1 MYLFGTLDPHPP
13 TAIPILGRGPKKSD
27 FWLLWVATVNG
38 SAFLEFWHFV
48 QIFDFCARWVAN
60 LTMWVTWCH
69 LGPRGLG
76 RFSGPQS
83 DQVEVKW
90 CDPSWRG
97 KPAEAHPT
105 ASERVWG
112 SGVSDDLGQGGGQ
125 GSGLSI
131 QSSFLFTITHHL
143 HQDHFPDAH
152 NHPTS
157 RSETPSGSEFLILL
171 RMWSS
176 TLWCIKTF
184 THSPIN

>member
-1 MYLFGTLDPHPP
+1 M
-13 TAIPILGRGPKKSD
+13 SCS
-27 FWLLWVATVNG
+27 WVATVNG
-38 SAFLEFWHFV
+38 SAFLEFWHFA
-48 QIFDFCARWVAN
+48 QIFDFCAGWVAN

-83 DQVEVKW
+83 DQVGVKW
-90 CDPSWRG
+90 CDP
-97 KPAEAHPT
+97 AEGGNQRTHPT

-157 RSETPSGSEFLILL
+157 RSETPSGSEFLSLL